1 MTTGR
6 LYRFRHKTF
15 NYNGASDYSDVLETL
30 SCVEPAPPGK
40 PVWVTST
47 TSSITFIWDDPVDDG
62 GCPIREYQVFRDN
75 GNGHGDLIINRIH
88 ENDLNNKPQANGL
101 IVTDLPVDK
110 LGSPFVFKV
119 RVITDYSPQGIDG
132 VESDPLL
139 FAGKPAKPPTPPTR
153 NDATNNMQIV
163 MNIASVA

>member
-1 MTTGR
+1 M
-6 LYRFRHKTF
+6 
-15 NYNGASDYSDVLETL
+15 
-30 SCVEPAPPGK
+30 
-40 PVWVTST
+40 
-47 TSSITFIWDDPVDDG
+47 
-62 GCPIREYQVFRDN
+62 
-75 GNGHGDLIINRIH
+75 
-88 ENDLNNKPQANGL
+88 
-101 IVTDLPVDK
+101 IVTDLPADK
-110 LGSPFVFKV
+110 IGSPFVFKV